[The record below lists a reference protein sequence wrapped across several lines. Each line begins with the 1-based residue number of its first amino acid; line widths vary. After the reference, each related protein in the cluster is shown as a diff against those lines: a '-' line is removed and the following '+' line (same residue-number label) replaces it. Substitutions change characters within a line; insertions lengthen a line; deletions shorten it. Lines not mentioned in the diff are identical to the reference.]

1 MEITFKSVNEMV
13 TDRLRESI
21 LSGEFAEGEYLRQQ
35 TLARRYGVS
44 EIVIREALRRLHT
57 EGLVEIQRRK
67 STRVSQL
74 SAEELNEIYE
84 LRILLEELI
93 TRRAVPNC
101 AVEDLEQAERILAAG
116 EHERDPVRWLA
127 LNREFHNTLARPSR
141 QPHLL
146 KFADDLR
153 VKVER
158 YLRMS
163 LGILHGFDVAQKEH
177 REIVD
182 AYKARDPEL
191 AARRMGAHLRRT
203 ADMIAAF
210 LASRGHAHSKP
221 EPQDAPGAV
230 ARAGHLGPPAP
241 GKGLGGSAT
250 HPTPGDERRA
260 EKEPRGP
267 KQI

>member
-1 MEITFKSVNEMV
+1 VDITFKSVNEMV

-44 EIVIREALRRLHT
+44 EIVVREALRRLQT

-67 STRVSQL
+67 GARVSQL
-74 SAEELNEIYE
+74 SVEEVNELYE

-101 AVEDLEQAERILAAG
+101 SAEVLEQAERILAAG
-116 EHERDPVRWLA
+116 EEERDPVRWLA
-127 LNREFHNTLARPSR
+127 LNREFHNTLGRSSR

-146 KFADDLR
+146 RFANDLR
-153 VKVER
+153 LMVER

-163 LGILHGFDVAQKEH
+163 LGILHGFDVAQREH
-177 REIVD
+177 REIVA
-182 AYKARDPEL
+182 AYKAGDPEL

-210 LASRGHAHSKP
+210 LVARGHAH
-221 EPQDAPGAV
+221 EEG
-230 ARAGHLGPPAP
+230 
-241 GKGLGGSAT
+241 
-250 HPTPGDERRA
+250 
-260 EKEPRGP
+260 PRGP
-267 KQI
+267 QQI

>member
-1 MEITFKSVNEMV
+1 MDITFKSVNEMV

-44 EIVIREALRRLHT
+44 EIVVREALRRLQT

-67 STRVSQL
+67 GARVSQL
-74 SAEELNEIYE
+74 SVAEVNELYE

-101 AVEDLEQAERILAAG
+101 PAEVLEQAERILAAG
-116 EHERDPVRWLA
+116 EEERDPVRWLA
-127 LNREFHNTLARPSR
+127 LNREFHNTLGRSSR

-146 KFADDLR
+146 RFANDLR
-153 VKVER
+153 LMVER

-163 LGILHGFDVAQKEH
+163 LGILHGFEVAQREH
-177 REIVD
+177 REIVA
-182 AYKARDPEL
+182 AYKAGDPEL

-210 LASRGHAHSKP
+210 LVSRGHAH
-221 EPQDAPGAV
+221 EEG
-230 ARAGHLGPPAP
+230 
-241 GKGLGGSAT
+241 
-250 HPTPGDERRA
+250 
-260 EKEPRGP
+260 PRGP
-267 KQI
+267 QQI

>member
-1 MEITFKSVNEMV
+1 MQATTGPANPGCDRAIQALRRATLIDNRLALIYSSRCRQSPFRTHQAGISAEPPTSSFDDAGVDIRLKEASAVEITFKSVNEMV
-13 TDRLRESI
+13 TDRLRQSI

-35 TLARRYGVS
+35 TLPRRSGVS

-84 LRILLEELI
+84 LRILLEALI

-101 AVEDLEQAERILAAG
+101 AAEDLEEAERILAAG

-153 VKVER
+153 VKVE
-158 YLRMS
+158 L
-163 LGILHGFDVAQKEH
+163 
-177 REIVD
+177 
-182 AYKARDPEL
+182 
-191 AARRMGAHLRRT
+191 
-203 ADMIAAF
+203 
-210 LASRGHAHSKP
+210 
-221 EPQDAPGAV
+221 
-230 ARAGHLGPPAP
+230 
-241 GKGLGGSAT
+241 
-250 HPTPGDERRA
+250 
-260 EKEPRGP
+260 
-267 KQI
+267 